1 MAMDMRGSLNV
12 SKFYKAGS
20 NAPRFYGRCV
30 INGVTYNLKGWD
42 KQGKDGPWISLLF
55 EPMCEQ
61 DDFEQCAPK
70 KASLFSTPDEPQS
83 LKKPKYSN
91 KPYLTDDGELP
102 DEPF

>member
-55 EPMCEQ
+55 EPICEQ

-70 KASLFSTPDEPQS
+70 KASLFSTPDEPQPV
-83 LKKPKYSN
+83 KKQKLSIPTPNWK
-91 KPYLTDDGELP
+91 DD
-102 DEPF
+102 DVPF